1 MNIRAKKNLTTAGIF
16 IISALFA
23 FKAVA
28 QNISGYQK
36 PPKEIASIIENTVNR
51 NIVISGKGKY
61 MAILQEPGYPS
72 IKEISQPL
80 LKLAGLRI
88 NATNSSNNGTSKYSS
103 VTIKNI
109 QSSKEFPITGL
120 PKDAQVGHLVF
131 SPIEN
136 QVAFAV
142 FLDNE
147 TQLWTASTSTGIAQR
162 LTNFSLNDTYG
173 KLMEWTPDG
182 TAILA
187 KFNLDNRKALPEQDF
202 TPDGPII
209 TENLGGK
216 SPARTYQDLLKNQ
229 YDELLFDYYLTS
241 QIKMVYLNG
250 QAVNFNRPGIYKNF
264 SFSPDGNMVMVW
276 TVNKPYSYYVPVS
289 RFPYDVEIFDKYGKL
304 TKKLVQVPLADKLP
318 SGFDAVIKGP
328 REFQWRA
335 DKPQTYIWVEA
346 QDQGDPSERV
356 SIRDIVYMQNLMSDD
371 KPVKLTSCYLRFND
385 IVWGDDQIAIV
396 TERWW
401 KTRAE
406 RRVFIKPGNLSYRV
420 NLWDR
425 YYEDAYSDPGQFV
438 TVKNEF
444 NKNVLLLE
452 YNSLKRVTDP
462 SNINIFSISEGASS
476 IGNRPFLLKFN
487 VKTKVTDTLFRS
499 KAPFY
504 ERPIYFT
511 NQNKLIISR
520 ESNIEPA
527 NYYSIDLNRR
537 NQTQLTF
544 FPNPNP
550 ELFGVI
556 KKPISYKR
564 ADGLNLNAT
573 LYLPKDYQVSQG
585 RLPVLMWAYPREF
598 KTAAAAGQVK
608 GSPYQFTRI
617 SWASPIFWVTQGF
630 AVLDNADM
638 PIVGESNDQ
647 PNDTFIEQLKENA
660 QAAIQKLNDLGI
672 GDPKRVAIGGHSYG
686 AFMTANLL
694 AHTNL
699 FAAGI
704 ARSGAYNRTL
714 TPFGF
719 QAEER
724 TYWESP
730 DVYYKMSPFSYA
742 DKLKTPLLLIHG
754 EADDN
759 SGTFPIQSERFF
771 SALKGHGATSRFVL
785 LPNEAHSYRAKE
797 SVLHMLWEMD
807 TWLKTYVKD
816 KRESIKQINSSLK
829 K

>member
-1 MNIRAKKNLTTAGIF
+1 MNKKLLAGVYLMP
-16 IISALFA
+16 ALFA
-23 FKAVA
+23 FKVSA
-28 QNISGYQK
+28 QELKGYQT
-36 PPKEIASIIENTVNR
+36 PPKELASIIENTVNR
-51 NIVISGKGKY
+51 NVLISGKGNY
-61 MAILQEPGYPS
+61 LAILQEPGYPS

-88 NATNSSNNGTSKYSS
+88 HAANSSSNGTAKYSS
-103 VTIKNI
+103 VTIKKI
-109 QSSKEFPITGL
+109 DSSKEVVLSGI
-120 PKDAQVGHLVF
+120 PKDAKVGHLTF
-131 SPIEN
+131 SPTEN
-136 QVAFAV
+136 QLAFAV

-147 TQLWTASTSTGIAQR
+147 IQLWVASTSTGIAQR

-173 KLMEWTPDG
+173 KLLEWTPDG
-182 TAILA
+182 NAILA
-187 KFNLDNRKALPEQDF
+187 KFQVDYRKPLPQQSF
-202 TPDGPII
+202 IPDGPII
-209 TENLGGK
+209 TENLGEK

-229 YDELLFDYYLTS
+229 YDELLFDHHLTS

-264 SFSPDGNMVMVW
+264 SFSPDGNMVMIW
-276 TVNKPYSYYVPVS
+276 TVTKPYSYHVPVS

-304 TKKLVQVPLADKLP
+304 IKKLAQVPLADKLP
-318 SGFDAVIKGP
+318 NGFDAVIKGP

-346 QDQGDPSERV
+346 QDLGDPSERV
-356 SIRDIVYMQNLMSDD
+356 SIRDIVYMQNLMVND
-371 KPVKLTSCYLRFND
+371 KPVKLASCYLRFND
-385 IVWGDDQIAIV
+385 IMWGDDQIAII

-452 YNSLKRVTDP
+452 YNSVKRLTDP
-462 SNINIFSISEGASS
+462 SNINIFSISEGASGL
-476 IGNRPFLLKFN
+476 GNRPFLLKFN
-487 VKTKVTDTLFRS
+487 VKTKITDTLFRS

-504 ERPIYFT
+504 EKPIYFT
-511 NQNKLIISR
+511 NQNKLLISR
-520 ESNIEPA
+520 ESNIEPT
-527 NYYSIDLNRR
+527 NYYHIDLNRK

-550 ELFGVI
+550 ELFGII
-556 KKPISYKR
+556 KRPISYKR

-573 LYLPKDYQVSQG
+573 LYLPKDYHVSKG

-598 KTAAAAGQVK
+598 KTVAAAGQVK

-617 SWASPIFWVTQGF
+617 SWASPVFWVTQGF
-630 AVLDNADM
+630 AVLDNVDM

-647 PNDTFIEQLKENA
+647 PNDTFIEQLKDNA
-660 QAAIQKLNDLGI
+660 FAAISKLNDLGVA
-672 GDPKRVAIGGHSYG
+672 DPKRIAIGGHSYG

-694 AHTNL
+694 AHTNY
-699 FAAGI
+699 FTAGI

-724 TYWESP
+724 TYWENP

-742 DKLKTPLLLIHG
+742 DKVKTPLLLIHG

-759 SGTFPIQSERFF
+759 SGTFPMQSERFY
-771 SALKGHGATSRFVL
+771 SALKGHGATSRLVL
-785 LPNEAHSYRAKE
+785 LPAEAHSYKAKE
-797 SVLHMLWEMD
+797 SVLHTLWEMD
-807 TWLKTYVKD
+807 TWLKTYVRDKKD
-816 KRESIKQINSSLK
+816 ITTSHHSSK